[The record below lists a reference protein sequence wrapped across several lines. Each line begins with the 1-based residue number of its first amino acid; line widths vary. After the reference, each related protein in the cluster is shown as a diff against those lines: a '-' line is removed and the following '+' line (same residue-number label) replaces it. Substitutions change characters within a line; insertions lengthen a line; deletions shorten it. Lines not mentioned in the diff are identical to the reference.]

1 MSAIVESL
9 SVLRDVLLIRP
20 PVHADARGTFVETY
34 QRNRYVSLGIRQRFV
49 QDNLSKSKRHVLR
62 GLHYQHPNG
71 QDKLVRVAAGTVWDV
86 VVDVRLGSPSFGI
99 WAGVRLSAEDQHQ
112 LFIPSGFAHGFVVLT
127 KEAVFEYKCTAVYE
141 PKSEQCLRWDDP
153 QVGIE
158 WPVSRPIVSER
169 DGAGATLADL
179 RRRGALPAY
188 ES

>member
-9 SVLRDVLLIRP
+9 SDLPDVLLIRP

-34 QRNRYVSLGIRQRFV
+34 QRNRYVSFGVRQRFV

-71 QDKLVRVAAGTVWDV
+71 QGKLVRVAAGAVWDV
-86 VVDVRLGSPSFGI
+86 VVDVRLGSPSFGR
-99 WAGVRLSAEDQHQ
+99 WAGVELSAEDQHQ

-127 KEAVFEYKCTAVYE
+127 KEAVFEYKCTAAYE
-141 PKSEQCLRWDDP
+141 PKSEKCLKWDDP

-158 WPVSRPIVSER
+158 WPVSRPIISEK
-169 DGAGATLADL
+169 DGGGATLADL
-179 RRRGALPAY
+179 RRLGALPAY